1 MGKRFVV
8 GRQGHVVLQ
17 QLLATDKCHLSAALH
32 VITRSVYS
40 VSRVT
45 SLDNRG
51 WSLPVATV
59 CDAHAR
65 GVWETARL
73 SPSSFLQC
81 LTPLR
86 ANCVKSQRPTG
97 NLVFRGVLPLALER
111 VTIGVTC
118 SQPRRQFCSPA
129 SWRINITRVEQN
141 SMNSCSVGSF
151 LHNNSCGNCCGS
163 FCDVCQFRSV

>member
-1 MGKRFVV
+1 MDKRFVV

-17 QLLATDKCHLSAALH
+17 QLLATDKCHLSAALLH

-40 VSRVT
+40 LSRVT
-45 SLDNRG
+45 SLDSR

-151 LHNNSCGNCCGS
+151 LHNNSCGKCCGS
-163 FCDVCQFRSV
+163 FCDVCRFRSV